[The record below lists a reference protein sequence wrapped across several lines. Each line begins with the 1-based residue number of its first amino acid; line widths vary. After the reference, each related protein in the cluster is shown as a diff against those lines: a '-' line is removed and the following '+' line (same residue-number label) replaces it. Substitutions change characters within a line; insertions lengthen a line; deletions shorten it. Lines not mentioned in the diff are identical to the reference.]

1 MNNDLQYM
9 LVVKVD
15 KNNYR
20 PLEWQ
25 QLPSYNKE
33 DLTTLEGIDTFTSKL
48 QEYELMEELLNKH
61 IVEPDDLFQK
71 FSIIYKEKG
80 KVREIKEGTI
90 FIDKADSIDDKI
102 IINTLKDNYNN
113 KNLIN
118 HITNILNK
126 NSNNKINQELMIIL
140 KNLDYFA
147 EKSKN
152 ALLAALDKYKEL
164 PYKEK
169 RLLGINIIKKLNK

>member
-1 MNNDLQYM
+1 MNNDIQYM

-20 PLEWQ
+20 PLEWE
-25 QLPSYNKE
+25 QLSSYNKE
-33 DLTTLEGIDTFTSKL
+33 DLITLEGIDKFTSK
-48 QEYELMEELLNKH
+48 QKEYKLLEELMEKH
-61 IVEPDDLFQK
+61 LVEPTDLFQK

-80 KVREIKEGTI
+80 RVREIKDGVI
-90 FIDKADSIDDKI
+90 FEDLSIAIKDKE
-102 IINTLKDNYNN
+102 IINIIKENYSN

-118 HITNILNK
+118 HIINILNK
-126 NSNNKINQELMIIL
+126 NKEQPINQELIIIL

-147 EKSKN
+147 VKGKN
-152 ALLAALDKYKEL
+152 ALIAALDKYKEL

-169 RLLGINIIKKLNK
+169 RTLGLNIISKINK